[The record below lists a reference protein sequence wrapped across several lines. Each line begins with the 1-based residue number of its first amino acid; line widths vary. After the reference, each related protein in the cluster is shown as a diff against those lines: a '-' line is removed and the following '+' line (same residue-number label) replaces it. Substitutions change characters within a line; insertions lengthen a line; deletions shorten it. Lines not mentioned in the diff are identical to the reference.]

1 MAKRRKWPWVAG
13 LIVVVAL
20 GAGAAVLLVRDP
32 LRLPG
37 EHNIDVYAVDDAVSK
52 QVTEPPG
59 FVGRAM
65 GMCDADTYYAEDGDR
80 KLCLVLNGPLGQVRA
95 SRSSG
100 QVTVAADQVAK
111 LRSMATED
119 TGTPQPTSTLVLMS
133 GGPAALIAVAD
144 LDGAAAVSVPALG

>member
-37 EHNIDVYAVDDAVSK
+37 EHDIDVYAVNDAISK
-52 QVTEPPG
+52 QVTERPG
-59 FVGRAM
+59 FFARAL

-95 SRSSG
+95 TRSDG
-100 QVTVAADQVAK
+100 QVKVAADQVPK
-111 LRSMATED
+111 LKSMATQD
-119 TGTPQPTSTLVLMS
+119 TGTPQPTTTLVLMS
-133 GGPAALIAVAD
+133 GGPAALIPVAD
-144 LDGAAAVSVPALG
+144 LADDTGVSVPALG

>member
-1 MAKRRKWPWVAG
+1 MANRRKWPWVAG
-13 LIVVVAL
+13 LIVVLAL
-20 GAGAAVLLVRDP
+20 GVGAAFVVVRDP

-37 EHNIDVYAVDDAVSK
+37 KHDVDVYAVNDAISK

-59 FVGRAM
+59 FFGRAL

-95 SRSSG
+95 TRADG
-100 QVTVAADQVAK
+100 QVKVAADQVPK
-111 LRSMATED
+111 LKSMAAQD
-119 TGTPQPTSTLVLMS
+119 TGTPQPTTTLVLMS

-144 LDGAAAVSVPALG
+144 LADDAAVTVPALG

>member
-1 MAKRRKWPWVAG
+1 MAKRRRWPWVAG

-37 EHNIDVYAVDDAVSK
+37 EHDVDVYAVDDAVSE

-59 FVGRAM
+59 FVGRAL

-95 SRSSG
+95 TRSSG
-100 QVTVAADQVAK
+100 QVKVAADQVAK
-111 LRSMATED
+111 LRSMAAQD
-119 TGTPQPTSTLVLMS
+119 TGTPQPTTRLVLMS
-133 GGPAALIAVAD
+133 GGPAALVAVAD
-144 LDGAAAVSVPALG
+144 LAGDAAVSVPALG